1 MILNAIATYPDSS
14 VLGYISALLVPRDR
28 WRYSQQRHH
37 LHLLATWLRTECL
50 QIIDVHVTL
59 RSCIG
64 SRTLYRTMFSQKL
77 EFFVHLWAHECGPII
92 SDHKKQHCRNK
103 RWLLGY
109 YSWSLNSCEVMW
121 AHIFK
126 GFLQSST
133 GNPGLNKWKHEVLQG
148 L

>member
-50 QIIDVHVTL
+50 QIIDGHVTL
-59 RSCIG
+59 VSCIG

-77 EFFVHLWAHECGPII
+77 EFFVHMWAHECGPII
-92 SDHKKQHCRNK
+92 SEHTKQHCRNK
-103 RWLLGY
+103 RWLLLKPERL
-109 YSWSLNSCEVMW
+109 WSYV
-121 AHIFK
+121 
-126 GFLQSST
+126 SSYIQR
-133 GNPGLNKWKHEVLQG
+133 LLAELYWQFRLK
-148 L
+148 